1 MPRAPR
7 LRVLAGP
14 SPTTMNVISAN
25 SDEVHDIS
33 SDVFEGKI
41 IVHIKGFPDA
51 SGEVLESDYF
61 SRKDK
66 KGITWSIQVQ
76 GMFERLFKG
85 TGAFQC

>member
-1 MPRAPR
+1 M
-7 LRVLAGP
+7 
-14 SPTTMNVISAN
+14 TVISAN

-76 GMFERLFKG
+76 GMFEGLFKG
-85 TGAFQC
+85 TGVFQC